1 MERRVRTETPGVH
14 TMKSKGLSLMSIC
27 LGALALQAC
36 SHAPR
41 PHEVSWPEP
50 VSGEISLHRGEHAVL
65 AGEWEYEEGGM
76 VVPLRLDQFGNGSY
90 DFKDGRFRTDVLSDH
105 HWAGAWAQRENDR
118 EGGFE
123 ITLSPDNSEGEGR
136 WWYTR
141 IEGDNAPTKAG
152 GRFHVLKVQ
161 SIVENQPVPAEHASQ

>member
-1 MERRVRTETPGVH
+1 MNQYRWSYLVL
-14 TMKSKGLSLMSIC
+14 GLGLLSV
-27 LGALALQAC
+27 QAC

-41 PHEVSWPEP
+41 PQETVWSEP
-50 VSGEISLHRGEHAVL
+50 VAGEISLHRGEHAVL

-76 VVPLRLDQFGNGSY
+76 VVPLRLDRFGNGSY
-90 DFKDGRFRTDVLSDH
+90 DFKDGRFRTDLFTDH
-105 HWAGAWAQRENDR
+105 RWAGAWAQRENDR

-123 ITLSPDNSEGEGR
+123 ITLSPDYSEGDGR

-152 GRFHVLKVQ
+152 GRFHVMKVQ
-161 SIVENQPVPAEHASQ
+161 SIVDNQPFHTDPPAR

>member
-1 MERRVRTETPGVH
+1 MERSVRTETPGVH

-105 HWAGAWAQRENDR
+105 RWAGAWAQRENDR

-123 ITLSPDNSEGEGR
+123 ITLSPDYSEGEGR

-141 IEGDNAPTKAG
+141 IESDAAPTKAG
-152 GRFHVLKVQ
+152 GTFHVMKVQ
-161 SIVENQPVPAEHASQ
+161 SIVENQRLPAEHASQ

>member
-1 MERRVRTETPGVH
+1 MYE
-14 TMKSKGLSLMSIC
+14 MKQNRLFSLMIGLSLLSI
-27 LGALALQAC
+27 QAC

-41 PHEVSWPEP
+41 PQETTWSEP
-50 VSGEISLHRGEHAVL
+50 VTEEISLHRGEHAVL

-105 HWAGAWAQRENDR
+105 RWAGAWTQRENDR

-123 ITLSPDNSEGEGR
+123 ITLSPDYSEGEGR

-141 IEGDNAPTKAG
+141 IESDAAPTKAG
-152 GRFHVLKVQ
+152 GTFHVMKVQ
-161 SIVENQPVPAEHASQ
+161 SIVENQGLPAEHASQ